1 MLEMRRQNSNSA
13 RFDVSGILKTWNF
26 PAQVSRITITLT
38 VVFPTTGFSCQ
49 SAFGPIYRVTVN
61 FVLMARVRGEGRG
74 GMEFGAGFTA
84 TVFSVPDPSLLQ
96 NPKAIKSRIKERTM
110 NPMLIVAIPLGLVIL
125 GMILNSIGLSF
136 DQPPSSSEQDPAK
149 RAAAEGETY
158 RRFFD
163 LQRKRAV
170 TRQKRV
176 GQYAWLLMAAI
187 IGSFIWLYMSTVTK
201 TTATTQIAALQ
212 TLQTEEGKETVLSL
226 TLKDGSN
233 VKYLI
238 KSPTADA
245 LEAAKKEG
253 ISKQKVSSWDMAQSG
268 TALTIGESPLPV
280 GVALKVSSDPT
291 ARKD

>member
-1 MLEMRRQNSNSA
+1 
-13 RFDVSGILKTWNF
+13 
-26 PAQVSRITITLT
+26 
-38 VVFPTTGFSCQ
+38 
-49 SAFGPIYRVTVN
+49 
-61 FVLMARVRGEGRG
+61 
-74 GMEFGAGFTA
+74 MEFGAGFTA
-84 TVFSVPDPSLLQ
+84 TVFSVPDTSLFQ
-96 NPKAIKSRIKERTM
+96 NPKAIKSLIKERIM
-110 NPMLIVAIPLGLVIL
+110 HPMLIVAIPLVLVIV

-136 DQPPSSSEQDPAK
+136 DQPPTSAEQDPAK

-187 IGSFIWLYMSTVTK
+187 IGSFIWLYMYAVAK

-212 TLQTEEGKETVLSL
+212 TLVTEEGKETVLSV

-238 KSPTADA
+238 KSPTADT
-245 LEAAKKEG
+245 LDAAKKEG

-268 TALTIGESPLPV
+268 TALSIGESPLTA
-280 GVALKVSSDPT
+280 GIALKVSSDPT
-291 ARKD
+291 AKKD